1 MNWIEKTNTKFKI
14 QTGDGKIF
22 EALWEGSQKTLE
34 YNTTEFTFPE
44 VGGSL
49 VKRRKMRGNKY
60 DLNFIFQG
68 ENHLDIAADFEASAE
83 DERPWTLLHPIF
95 GKIIVQPTSL
105 SVDQSVENITRY
117 TGQVIETILEDYP
130 RAVNDPQ
137 SKIQDDQLTL
147 SAVFV
152 ENWDFTYK
160 PSTASKSDLFSNLEY
175 LRAQGDQ
182 YITDTES
189 NNIFT
194 NLYNEA
200 FSQLQDATAGP
211 VAQITAVQN
220 FINSAASFPINIS
233 TRLNYLTAGFKGLIT
248 AITTR
253 AQKQVYEN
261 NASNLLASMALAA
274 SSPLAGNYTSRNQVL
289 SVIDLIYANWNI
301 YLNNIDTFQSTTNNS
316 EDSYIPDPWGMYN
329 LSNLINY
336 TLSNLFSIALG
347 AKQERVIYLSESS
360 NAILLTHRFYGLD
373 TDDVNFNLFVETN
386 EIGLNEVL
394 NIPKG
399 RRILYYI

>member
-22 EALWEGSQKTLE
+22 EALWEGPQKTLE

-44 VGGSL
+44 VGGAL
-49 VKRRKMRGNKY
+49 VKRRKPRARKF
-60 DLNFIFQG
+60 DLNFVFQG
-68 ENHLDIAADFEASAE
+68 DNHLDTAEEFERSAE

-95 GKIIVQPTSL
+95 GKIVVQPSSL
-105 SVDQSVENITRY
+105 TVDQSVENITRY

-130 RAVNDPQ
+130 RAADDPS

-147 SAVFV
+147 SSVFV
-152 ENWDFTYK
+152 ENWEFTYK
-160 PSTASKSDLFSNLEY
+160 SSTESKSNLLSNLEY

-189 NNIFT
+189 KNVFT

-200 FSQLQDATAGP
+200 FSQLQDATAEP

-220 FINSAASFPINIS
+220 FINSAASFPINVS
-233 TRLNYLTAGFKGLIT
+233 TRLNYLTAGFNGLIT

-253 AQKQVYEN
+253 SQKQVYEN

-274 SSPLAGNYTSRNQVL
+274 ATPLSGNYTSRNQVL
-289 SVIDLIYANWNI
+289 SIIDLIYSNWNV
-301 YLNNIDTFQSTTNNS
+301 YLTNIDTFQSATNNS
-316 EDSYIPDPWGMYN
+316 QDSYIPDPWGMFN
-329 LSNLINY
+329 LSNLINF
-336 TLSNLFSIALG
+336 TLSSLFSIALG
-347 AKQERVIYLSESS
+347 AKQERVIYLTESS

-373 TDDVNFNLFVETN
+373 ENDVNFNLFVETN

-394 NIPKG
+394 NIAKG